1 VRTRQTGAVKTV
13 LAVLVGGAV
22 GTAARLAVDLLL
34 PHGGADIP
42 FGTFLIN
49 LVGSLALGVLVARV
63 WPVAPEWLR
72 VGLGPGLL
80 GSFTTFSALAV
91 SAVEL
96 TAEGAGSTAIVYV
109 VASLVGGIAAAALGI
124 RLGAPAA
131 IAPPPIGA
139 DE

>member
-34 PHGGADIP
+34 PHGGADIA

-96 TAEGAGSTAIVYV
+96 TAEGAGSTAIAYV

-131 IAPPPIGA
+131 TTPPPIGA

>member
-1 VRTRQTGAVKTV
+1 MKPI
-13 LAVLVGGAV
+13 LALVVGGAV
-22 GTAARLAVDLLL
+22 GTCARLLVDLVL
-34 PHGGADIP
+34 PHGGATIP
-42 FGTFLIN
+42 AGTFLIN
-49 LVGSLALGVLVARV
+49 LAGSFVLGVLVARA

-96 TAEGAGSTAIVYV
+96 TAAGAGVAAVVYV
-109 VASLVGGIAAAALGI
+109 AASFVGGIVAAALGI
-124 RLGAPAA
+124 RLAA
-131 IAPPPIGA
+131 RPTTALPLIGT